1 MVREGPHP
9 AAAANLVRILHRHHG
24 SPAGGVVLRGKVV
37 HLLLLLL
44 LLRLWRR
51 RRALARVP
59 ADRDARVAV
68 FVRVLV
74 VVREARPRF
83 VTSAAYCKRSSLAW
97 GKPREG
103 TTRRWRREG
112 IGSKFTAVCI
122 LVGMG
127 RFSSKDCSWKGRFSF
142 WKTLVPATD
151 SFKIA

>member
-1 MVREGPHP
+1 MREGPHP

-24 SPAGGVVLRGKVV
+24 SPAGGVVLRGNVV

-103 TTRRWRREG
+103 TTRGWRREG
-112 IGSKFTAVCI
+112 IGSKFTAACI
-122 LVGMG
+122 IGG
-127 RFSSKDCSWKGRFSF
+127 
-142 WKTLVPATD
+142 KTREGFLRKIAPGKEDSPFGKHVSATD